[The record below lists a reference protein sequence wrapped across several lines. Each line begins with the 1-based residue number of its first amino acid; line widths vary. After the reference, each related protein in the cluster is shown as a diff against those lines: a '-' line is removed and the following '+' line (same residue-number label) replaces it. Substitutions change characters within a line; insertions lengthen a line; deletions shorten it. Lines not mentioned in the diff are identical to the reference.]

1 MSLRPDRITEKE
13 RMRALFNHQKPDRVP
28 IWSFGTLFAII
39 NSGYKVGNLYRDPAA
54 LTAMRQFMR
63 QYNWISTPMVGYSIV
78 GAKEYGGEIKFPTS
92 EYAQAPMVSR
102 YPVETEEDAW
112 RLTLPDIKMAGMV
125 PKAVTAIRQIRE
137 NPPDNEPFAIVILSG
152 AFTAAGNI
160 CSVERLCRWLVRK
173 PTVAHRVLRLATDL
187 MVEIGRFIADSLG
200 TDDIVPF
207 IGEPTSSNQLI
218 SAKHFAEFAFPYN
231 KEINEKL
238 LAMGYRHIFCHVC
251 GDQNLNLPYWAQI
264 PMGSPGL
271 VSIGHEVDIETAAQY
286 FPNDIIVGN
295 IETGTIQM
303 GTPAQV
309 YELSRRCIEKGKK
322 CPGGFILAPGC
333 ELPPRAP
340 KENIGMITQA
350 VNDFGWYDA

>member
-1 MSLRPDRITEKE
+1 MSLRPDRMTERE
-13 RMRALFNHQKPDRVP
+13 RMQALFEHRKPDRVP
-28 IWSFGTLFAII
+28 IWSFGTLFAIL

-54 LTAMRQFMR
+54 LEAIRQFMR
-63 QYNWISTPMVGYSIV
+63 PLNWMSTPMVGYSII
-78 GAKEYGGEIKFPTS
+78 GAKEFGGEIKFPTS
-92 EYAQAPMVSR
+92 EYGQSATIAR

-112 RLTLPDIKMAGMV
+112 RLTMPDVKLAGMV
-125 PKAVTAIRQIRE
+125 PKAITAIKQIRE
-137 NPPDNEPFAIVILSG
+137 NPPDNEPFALVILSG

-160 CSVERLCRWLVRK
+160 CSVEQLCRWLVRK
-173 PTVAHRVLRLATDL
+173 PAVAHRVLRLATDL

-200 TDDIVPF
+200 TDDIAPF

-238 LAMGYRHIFCHVC
+238 LSFGYRHIFCHVC

-271 VSIGHEVDIETAAQY
+271 VSIGHEVDIETAARY

-303 GTPAQV
+303 GTPEQV
-309 YELSRRCIEKGKK
+309 YELSCQCIEKGKK
-322 CPGGFILAPGC
+322 YPGGFILAPGC

-340 KENIGMITQA
+340 LENVRAITQA
-350 VNDFGWYDA
+350 VNDFGWYE